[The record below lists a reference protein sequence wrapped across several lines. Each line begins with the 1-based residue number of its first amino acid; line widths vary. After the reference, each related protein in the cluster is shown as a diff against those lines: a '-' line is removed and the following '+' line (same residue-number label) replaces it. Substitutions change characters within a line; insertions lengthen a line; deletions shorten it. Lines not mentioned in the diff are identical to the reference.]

1 MLVWSWNAFEHRVP
15 YRIGYESFI
24 PYWIRCGYNN
34 TRAWSH
40 ANALVPMSEDDS
52 VLIFRLQ
59 SAILKIDKP
68 TD

>member
-1 MLVWSWNAFEHRVP
+1 MP
-15 YRIGYESFI
+15 
-24 PYWIRCGYNN
+24 
-34 TRAWSH
+34 
-40 ANALVPMSEDDS
+40 EDDS